1 MTSKTPE
8 ELLDG
13 AYNLQTPQDNVTYY
27 KDFAKT
33 YDTTFAA
40 EMGYNS
46 PATVAKVFKSIAQ
59 PDDLPIADIGC
70 GTGLTAQA
78 LNPSKAAI
86 DGFDISDE
94 MLNKARQKNIY
105 RDLHNADLT
114 QPLDPYSE
122 QYGGLISSG
131 TFTLGHL
138 GPEDLARLLQI
149 LKPNGLVCVTVNTA
163 HFENQGFDIVL
174 KRLRDSNEI
183 TQPEIHTVPIYNGKK
198 THEHSA
204 DMMHILSFRK
214 TAKLK

>member
-1 MTSKTPE
+1 MTKKTAE

-13 AYNLQTPQDNVTYY
+13 AYNLKTAADNITYY
-27 KDFAKT
+27 KDFAQS
-33 YDTTFAA
+33 YDDGFADTLGYQSPEAVA
-40 EMGYNS
+40 E
-46 PATVAKVFKSIAQ
+46 VFITLSKHS
-59 PDDLPIADIGC
+59 DEPIADIGC

-78 LNPSKAAI
+78 LNPTKSAI

-94 MLNKARQKNIY
+94 MLDKARQKNIY
-105 RDLHNADLT
+105 RNLYNTDLT
-114 QPLDPYSE
+114 QPLDPYTA

-138 GPEDLARLLQI
+138 GPENLAHLLEI

-163 HFENQGFDIVL
+163 HFEDQGFDEML
-174 KRLRDSNEI
+174 KRLQNNGEI
-183 TQPEIHTVPIYNGKK
+183 TQPEIHTVPIYNGEK

-214 TAKLK
+214 CI